1 MGLDVHWILIL
12 WKILVKFRK
21 AYFPHENNWL
31 HATQIKYKFK
41 TRLTKFTQKKK
52 TYLQNIFAFIKVI

>member
-41 TRLTKFTQKKK
+41 TRLTKFT
-52 TYLQNIFAFIKVI
+52 